1 MKNKPNK
8 ATVKDGLPTAERI
21 LNDHL
26 WMGTEPT
33 EAQSAILAAMQSYS
47 DQQNAEL
54 RDRLTKIQDNLQFEK
69 DLADDALNTQEE
81 QLIALRNQIAD
92 LERENSE
99 YRAVYDSVVKNR
111 DEMSGKLQSET
122 ESRKHWQ
129 RQSQRYQKYH
139 KELNAALER
148 VKELESELEH
158 HKRVIFSLQTDL
170 ENKKWFDVYE
180 KDLIFLRE
188 MLERFE
194 KSDRDVTQREY
205 VEQMLKDWIAEL
217 EAK

>member
-1 MKNKPNK
+1 MKRKMTAKQK
-8 ATVKDGLPTAERI
+8 AAIEEAADTHITGYDHRCAYARHQGFIAGMQEVTEHPERYDLVPASHTA
-21 LNDHL
+21 
-26 WMGTEPT
+26 
-33 EAQSAILAAMQSYS
+33 
-47 DQQNAEL
+47 
-54 RDRLTKIQDNLQFEK
+54 
-69 DLADDALNTQEE
+69 
-81 QLIALRNQIAD
+81 ALR
-92 LERENSE
+92 
-99 YRAVYDSVVKNR
+99 
-111 DEMSGKLQSET
+111 
-122 ESRKHWQ
+122 
-129 RQSQRYQKYH
+129 
-139 KELNAALER
+139 ER
-148 VKELESELEH
+148 VKELESDLDH